1 MHKSQVKVELP
12 VFVGQVGGIDA
23 LLQIAPLGPTVQDD
37 GILFRGHA
45 LQLESLSVLDV
56 LPSAIPTISADYL
69 EGVSH
74 TGPLRGRH
82 R

>member
-1 MHKSQVKVELP
+1 MHKSQVEVKLP
-12 VFVGQVGGIDA
+12 VLVGQIGGIDA
-23 LLQIAPLGPTVQDD
+23 LLQVAPLGPTVQDN

-45 LQLESLSVLDV
+45 LQLESLSVFDV
-56 LPSAIPTISADYL
+56 LPGSIPTISADYL
-69 EGVSH
+69 KGVSH

>member
-1 MHKSQVKVELP
+1 MHKSQVEVELP
-12 VFVGQVGGIDA
+12 VLVGQIGGIDA

-56 LPSAIPTISADYL
+56 LPSAIPTISTDYL

-74 TGPLRGRH
+74 TGSF
-82 R
+82 